1 MIDDVGDGWAT
12 PETARRARETRELD
26 DSTLSLSQRR
36 LNYGDASDGPS
47 DEELEYGGHGF
58 GSSLVESMV
67 ESAKA
72 PTLSRGV
79 HLCAVLAASVARC
92 DLVSACYAGCFLT
105 LSGSTRPTAKDIARS
120 KRTSWMSLLIGL
132 AFIAAQVTFQ
142 STAAA
147 MSRVPASWLRAVGLR
162 TFNSGKV
169 GARSLI
175 PDALVVLTSVWAKN
189 EFNREMRVLEEGGE
203 PQSTAVAN
211 TLRRILTWLLG
222 LTDEELRKSA
232 QKWWRLLGFL
242 CCAIA
247 GYSANGIIQFLLF
260 LSVHT
265 RLVGGRGDVR
275 TSRFTRFQH
284 AVSTTGKMQLL
295 SGLIIIGSYL
305 FTSLKSVS
313 QILEDSKVPNMIGF
327 WNLGGDGRVCCMSS
341 S

>member
-132 AFIAAQVTFQ
+132 AFIAAQVQGMTEAER
-142 STAAA
+142 AALA
-147 MSRVPASWLRAVGLR
+147 DRLLDCFKDDEAALAS
-162 TFNSGKV
+162 S
-169 GARSLI
+169 
-175 PDALVVLTSVWAKN
+175 LTST
-189 EFNREMRVLEEGGE
+189 LGIS
-203 PQSTAVAN
+203 QSLSCLSGV
-211 TLRRILTWLLG
+211 
-222 LTDEELRKSA
+222 RKSPA
-232 QKWWRLLGFL
+232 
-242 CCAIA
+242 ADA
-247 GYSANGIIQFLLF
+247 GKAAL
-260 LSVHT
+260 HEMP
-265 RLVGGRGDVR
+265 VR
-275 TSRFTRFQH
+275 R
-284 AVSTTGKMQLL
+284 
-295 SGLIIIGSYL
+295 
-305 FTSLKSVS
+305 
-313 QILEDSKVPNMIGF
+313 
-327 WNLGGDGRVCCMSS
+327 
-341 S
+341 

>member
-1 MIDDVGDGWAT
+1 
-12 PETARRARETRELD
+12 
-26 DSTLSLSQRR
+26 
-36 LNYGDASDGPS
+36 
-47 DEELEYGGHGF
+47 
-58 GSSLVESMV
+58 
-67 ESAKA
+67 
-72 PTLSRGV
+72 
-79 HLCAVLAASVARC
+79 
-92 DLVSACYAGCFLT
+92 
-105 LSGSTRPTAKDIARS
+105 
-120 KRTSWMSLLIGL
+120 MSLLIGL

-147 MSRVPASWLRAVGLR
+147 MSRVPASWLRAVGLQ

-275 TSRFTRFQH
+275 TSRFTHFQH

-295 SGLIIIGSYL
+295 SGLIIIGSY
-305 FTSLKSVS
+305 F
-313 QILEDSKVPNMIGF
+313 
-327 WNLGGDGRVCCMSS
+327 
-341 S
+341 